1 MSKAAQLKEAME
13 QAEANVQLMAKW
25 SQRDLADR
33 LELIHI
39 QTQLAEQKK
48 DLAALELLEVWRSQ
62 LIAARI
68 YKDEHK
74 VPDELSEI
82 KQAIADIEVMEAQTE
97 HRIEV
102 INTEEIQP
110 VPKTRSVTKTT
121 DTQLPLF

>member
-25 SQRDLADR
+25 SQRDLAER
-33 LELIHI
+33 LHLVHI
-39 QTQLAEQKK
+39 QLHLAEQKK

-62 LIAARI
+62 LITARI
-68 YKDEHK
+68 YKDENK

-82 KQAIADIEVMEAQTE
+82 QQAIADIEIMEEQTE
-97 HRIEV
+97 QRQEAFS
-102 INTEEIQP
+102 QP
-110 VPKTRSVTKTT
+110 EPIVRKSISATKTT